1 MTLDE
6 RSGQR
11 KIGSL
16 MSAVTDPIADMLT
29 RIRNGIQAR
38 HPRVDM
44 PSSKL
49 KVEVAR
55 ILKEEGYIRNFKVGD
70 EGKKKVL
77 KVFLKYG
84 TDGTNAIASLD
95 RVSKPGRRVYVGVH
109 EVPRILGGLGVSILT
124 TPRGVLTG
132 KAARKAGVGGEV
144 LCSVS

>member
-1 MTLDE
+1 
-6 RSGQR
+6 
-11 KIGSL
+11 

-49 KVEVAR
+49 KVEVVR
-55 ILKEEGYIRNFKVGD
+55 ILKEEGYINNFKVGD

-77 KVFLKYG
+77 KVFLKYA

-95 RVSKPGRRVYVGVH
+95 RVSKPGRRVYVGAH
-109 EVPRILGGLGVSILT
+109 EVPRILGGLGVSILS

-132 KAARKAGVGGEV
+132 KAARRAGVGGEV

>member
-1 MTLDE
+1 
-6 RSGQR
+6 
-11 KIGSL
+11 

-55 ILKEEGYIRNFKVGD
+55 ILKEEGYISNFKVGD

-84 TDGTNAIASLD
+84 TDGTNAIATSIEF
-95 RVSKPGRRVYVGVH
+95 RSRAAASMWARTRFPASW
-109 EVPRILGGLGVSILT
+109 GGW
-124 TPRGVLTG
+124 
-132 KAARKAGVGGEV
+132 E
-144 LCSVS
+144 

>member
-1 MTLDE
+1 
-6 RSGQR
+6 
-11 KIGSL
+11 

-55 ILKEEGYIRNFKVGD
+55 ILKEEGYISNFKVGD

-84 TDGTNAIASLD
+84 TDGTNAISSLD